1 MMTARILRYSR
12 PAMALAVATLW
23 AGACDDTRPPSE
35 PPSEPDVSSPE
46 EEAPSL
52 SSLIVSNPMA
62 SSTGPSA
69 GLFLSGSSSSD
80 DIVFISLPPGSV
92 PNAERVSIRGRETGS
107 EATTVMVDGGF
118 DPIPIVAMVGE
129 TLELQIDFDD
139 GEREEFISEVPPK
152 RPPIVVRTDP
162 PPQRRDV
169 PLNAVL
175 LVVFSEPVDAET
187 LTPSSVQLLLD
198 GGVPV
203 DGIVAS
209 GNDANLAA
217 TLATFAP
224 AEPLLPEAEYTLR
237 VTQEVEDLDG
247 DALEAPATVEFETE
261 PEGSAEPT
269 DPSSPEASISGVVR
283 GVTTTGVSP
292 LAGAQVYFF
301 QYYESGGRHLGSVVT
316 DSEGRYSYSAGG
328 SVNVYASHP
337 GFRKPCVNFGDGTQ
351 DIVLYS
357 ENAFLNDG
365 VEPPADASPMVSGV
379 VYEDVDG
386 ELVPLPGIPV
396 YLDLLFG
403 LGEVGATALTNSNG
417 EYFLCRIPRGATV
430 LPVVQATGPGGTFTS
445 DEIAAEDQELDI
457 VFGR

>member
-23 AGACDDTRPPSE
+23 AAACDDTRPPSD
-35 PPSEPDVSSPE
+35 PDVSSPE
-46 EEAPSL
+46 EETRSL
-52 SSLIVSNPMA
+52 SGLIVSNPMA
-62 SSTGPSA
+62 SATGSSA
-69 GLFLSGSSSSD
+69 GLFLGGSSSSN

-92 PNAERVSIRGRETGS
+92 PNAERVFIRARETGS
-107 EATTVMVDGGF
+107 EATNVMVDGGF
-118 DPIPIVAMVGE
+118 DPIPIAARVGE
-129 TLELQIDFDD
+129 TLEVQIDLEG
-139 GEREEFISEVPPK
+139 GEREEFVSEVPPK
-152 RPPIVVRTDP
+152 RSPIVVRTDP

-169 PLNAVL
+169 PLNTVL
-175 LVVFSEPVDAET
+175 LVVFSEPVDAAT

-203 DGIVAS
+203 DGTVAS
-209 GNDANLAA
+209 GAEANLAA
-217 TLATFAP
+217 TFATFAP

-237 VTQEVEDLDG
+237 VTEGVEDLDG
-247 DALEAPATVEFETE
+247 DALEALTTVEFETQ

-269 DPSSPEASISGVVR
+269 EPSSPEGSISGVVR

-301 QYYESGGRHLGSVVT
+301 QYYESGGRHLGSIVT

-328 SVNVYASHP
+328 SVNVYASYP
-337 GFRKPCVNFGDGTQ
+337 GFLKPCVNFGDGTQ

-365 VEPPADASPMVSGV
+365 VQPPADASPMVSGV
-379 VYEDVDG
+379 VYEEVDG
-386 ELVPLPGIPV
+386 ELTPLPRV
-396 YLDLLFG
+396 RVTLDLVAG

-417 EYFLCRIPRGATV
+417 EYFLCRIPGGATA
-430 LPVVQATGPGGTFTS
+430 PVVQATGPGGDIFTS

-457 VFGR
+457 VFRP

>member
-1 MMTARILRYSR
+1 MMTARIPRCSR

-23 AGACDDTRPPSE
+23 VAACDDTR

-52 SSLIVSNPMA
+52 SSLIVSNPVETA
-62 SSTGPSA
+62 TGPTA
-69 GLFLSGSSSSD
+69 GLFLSESSSSD
-80 DIVFISLPPGSV
+80 DIVFISLPPGTV
-92 PNAERVSIRGRETGS
+92 PNGERVFIRARETGA
-107 EATTVMVDGGF
+107 EATTVMADGGF
-118 DPIPIVAMVGE
+118 DPIPIAAMVGE
-129 TLELQIDFDD
+129 TLEVQIYLDD
-139 GEREEFISEVPPK
+139 GEREEFVSEVPPK

-175 LVVFSEPVDAET
+175 LVVFSEPVDAAT

-203 DGIVAS
+203 DGTVAS

-261 PEGSAEPT
+261 PEVSAEPT
-269 DPSSPEASISGVVR
+269 EPSSPEGSISGVVR

-292 LAGAQVYFF
+292 LDGARVTFF
-301 QYYESGGRHLGSVVT
+301 EYYASGGRYLGDVFT

-328 SVNVYASHP
+328 PINVYASHP
-337 GFRKPCVNFGDGTQ
+337 GFLKPCVNFGDGTQ

-365 VEPPADASPMVSGV
+365 VQPPSDASPMVSGV

-386 ELVPLPGIPV
+386 ALVPLPGITV

-403 LGEVGATALTNSNG
+403 LGQVGATALTNSNG
-417 EYFLCRIPRGATV
+417 EYFLCRIPRGATA
-430 LPVVQATGPGGTFTS
+430 PVVQATGPGGDTFMS